1 MNQDIR
7 WKQRFTNFK
16 KAYSQLTEFMEK
28 PELNKFEVQGLIQCF
43 EYTFELSWKTLKDYL
58 EFEGYDVNTPRETIK
73 KAFQT
78 GMIEDGNV
86 WLDAL
91 EKRNIMSHTYNE
103 NITKQTE
110 QLIKTKYYFII
121 QKLVTNF
128 SKME

>member
-103 NITKQTE
+103 NTTKQTE

>member
-1 MNQDIR
+1 
-7 WKQRFTNFK
+7 
-16 KAYSQLTEFMEK
+16 MEK

>member
-1 MNQDIR
+1 MEQDIR

-16 KAYSQLTEFMEK
+16 KAYEQLTEFMEK

-121 QKLVTNF
+121 QKLVTYF